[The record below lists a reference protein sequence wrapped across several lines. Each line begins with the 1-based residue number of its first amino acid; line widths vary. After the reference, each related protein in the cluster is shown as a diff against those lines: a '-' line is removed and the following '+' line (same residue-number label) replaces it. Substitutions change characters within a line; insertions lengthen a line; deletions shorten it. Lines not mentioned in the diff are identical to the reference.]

1 MKEKAPRNRTLVLT
15 EEDRIKYSKNIIT
28 LSQKAKIE
36 DVINKTIN
44 QDLLEASSFLPSN
57 FVDLLIV
64 DPPYNL
70 NKNFNGNNFKKK
82 GFDEYEDYTRGWLS
96 KIVHTLTP
104 NATIYVCSDWETS
117 LSIYKILCEFFT
129 VKNRITWEREKVRS
143 AKSTWKNCS
152 EDIWFCTRGENYFFD
167 AEAVKLKR
175 KVIAPY
181 KENGKPKDWNEE
193 ENGNFRLTSPSNLW
207 TDISIPFW
215 SMAENTDHPT
225 QKPEKLLAKLILA
238 SSKPNDVV
246 FDPFLGSGTTSVV
259 AKKLGRRYLGVEL
272 NNEYACLAEKRLEM
286 AERDNTIQ
294 GYSGGFFWERN
305 TLAMQKKEQPTKA
318 ANVFQKGLFN

>member
-36 DVINKTIN
+36 DVINKTIY

-129 VKNRITWEREKVRS
+129 VKNRITWEREKGRG
-143 AKSTWKNCS
+143 AKSNWKNCS
-152 EDIWFCTRGENYFFD
+152 EDIWFCSRSENYFFD

-318 ANVFQKGLFN
+318 ANVFQEGLFN

>member
-96 KIVHTLTP
+96 KIVHTLTL

-129 VKNRITWEREKVRS
+129 VKNRITWEREKGRG
-143 AKSTWKNCS
+143 AKSNWKNCS

-175 KVIAPY
+175 KVIAP
-181 KENGKPKDWNEE
+181 
-193 ENGNFRLTSPSNLW
+193 
-207 TDISIPFW
+207 
-215 SMAENTDHPT
+215 
-225 QKPEKLLAKLILA
+225 
-238 SSKPNDVV
+238 
-246 FDPFLGSGTTSVV
+246 
-259 AKKLGRRYLGVEL
+259 
-272 NNEYACLAEKRLEM
+272 
-286 AERDNTIQ
+286 
-294 GYSGGFFWERN
+294 
-305 TLAMQKKEQPTKA
+305 
-318 ANVFQKGLFN
+318 